1 MCEVKTKP
9 ELRRQVLELE
19 ICHDTKALDIR
30 TVILYAK
37 CTKVNNTV
45 KTM

>member
-1 MCEVKTKP
+1 MREVKTQP

-19 ICHDTKALDIR
+19 ICHDTKTLDIR
-30 TVILYAK
+30 TVILYSE
-37 CTKVNNTV
+37 CTKMNNTV